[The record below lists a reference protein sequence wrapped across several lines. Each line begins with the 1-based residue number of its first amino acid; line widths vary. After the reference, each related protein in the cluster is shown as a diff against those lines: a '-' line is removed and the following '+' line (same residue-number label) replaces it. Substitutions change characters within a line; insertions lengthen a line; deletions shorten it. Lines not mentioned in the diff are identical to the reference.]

1 MRRIANK
8 STEITTT
15 EVPIEYA
22 QMVDPYLRERLDFG
36 PSFFFI
42 YHFRK
47 SKYVYVESR
56 IEPIL
61 QFTPREMVGSQKN
74 FFFSRMHPD
83 DMYHHQQAMKEWQD
97 FFFRLP
103 ISERRNYSTSYDFRF
118 RKKNGQYKRLLQ
130 QLVFIEHDSEGNI
143 LYSLEKCT
151 LISHWEKNKEQV
163 LCVCG
168 PNANKTL
175 ISSPTSGLNGENKP
189 IFTSSEIRILKLLS
203 VGLDSLQVAN
213 QLNISVHTV
222 NTHRRNMLR
231 KTGIN
236 STILLVKFA
245 KNNNLLKN

>member
-1 MRRIANK
+1 MGHITDK
-8 STEITTT
+8 STEIATT
-15 EVPIEYA
+15 EVPLEYA
-22 QMVDPYLRERLDFG
+22 HMVEPYLLKRLDFG
-36 PSFFFI
+36 PSFYFI
-42 YHFRK
+42 YHFSR

-61 QFTPREMVGSQKN
+61 QFTPREMMGSQKN
-74 FFFSRMHPD
+74 FFLSRMHPD
-83 DMYHHQQAMKEWQD
+83 DLHQHQQAMKEWQK

-103 ISERRNYSTSYDFRF
+103 ISERNYYSTSFDFRF
-118 RKKNGQYKRLLQ
+118 RKKNGQYQRMLQ
-130 QLVFIEHDSEGNI
+130 QLIFIEHDSEGNL

-151 LISHWEKNKEQV
+151 LISHWEKTKDLV

-168 PNANKTL
+168 PNANKIL
-175 ISSPTSGLNGENKP
+175 ISNHTRRLNKKNRQ
-189 IFTSSEIRILKLLS
+189 IFTPSEIRILKLLS
-203 VGLDSLQVAN
+203 NGLNSLEVAN

-245 KNNNLLKN
+245 KNNDLLVY